1 MRGKT
6 IATALILTSIPLAA
20 LLCFAGTAAAAQSTD
35 KPLKEQ
41 IDVLNQQVEQKKN
54 SLRDLEVKTAQY
66 KETINQKKQQ
76 AQSLED
82 EMALLDN
89 RIAKT
94 ALSIEIAKNE
104 IGALELEITGYERD
118 IADKEKRVEKER
130 RLLGDL
136 ARKLYRAE
144 TSRSTLEL
152 VLSFRSFSDFF
163 DGLRAMMSLQDG
175 VRRTLDTVVALQQEL
190 TADKHSRQDKKA
202 QAAIRKSELE
212 AAQASLDDERALKD
226 ALITETKSSELHY
239 RYLLADLK
247 HEQLQADTEI
257 EYLEKVLRQK
267 TDLAARVKG
276 ESPILSWPVV
286 PARGV
291 ATWFHDPEYPFR
303 YVFEH
308 PGVDIR
314 CGQGTPVRAAA
325 SGVIGRAKNAGLGYS
340 YVLIIHN
347 NDIST
352 VYGHLSKIVAREDAF
367 VERGEIIGYSGGM
380 PGTSGAGPMTTGP
393 HLHFETRLGGLPQD
407 PMNFLM
413 RL

>member
-136 ARKLYRAE
+136 AR
-144 TSRSTLEL
+144 
-152 VLSFRSFSDFF
+152 
-163 DGLRAMMSLQDG
+163 
-175 VRRTLDTVVALQQEL
+175 
-190 TADKHSRQDKKA
+190 
-202 QAAIRKSELE
+202 
-212 AAQASLDDERALKD
+212 
-226 ALITETKSSELHY
+226 
-239 RYLLADLK
+239 
-247 HEQLQADTEI
+247 
-257 EYLEKVLRQK
+257 
-267 TDLAARVKG
+267 
-276 ESPILSWPVV
+276 
-286 PARGV
+286 
-291 ATWFHDPEYPFR
+291 
-303 YVFEH
+303 
-308 PGVDIR
+308 
-314 CGQGTPVRAAA
+314 
-325 SGVIGRAKNAGLGYS
+325 
-340 YVLIIHN
+340 
-347 NDIST
+347 
-352 VYGHLSKIVAREDAF
+352 
-367 VERGEIIGYSGGM
+367 
-380 PGTSGAGPMTTGP
+380 
-393 HLHFETRLGGLPQD
+393 
-407 PMNFLM
+407 
-413 RL
+413 